1 MSLSLGNIWT
11 QKRVKTASSI
21 SHIGLNNIMTV
32 RQAEKSN
39 PELGTKRYWGNA
51 TWFLFHTIAARINPE
66 YYKNNVNMIWNFI
79 SECCGNLPC
88 PFCRAHATAHLKTIS
103 IHQINTRAKLE
114 KVFFDFHNIVNRRL
128 RKRLFKQNEL
138 EKYKRANLRNIFIN
152 FEHKYF
158 RAYFGTREFSG
169 WLRNGFRDKYN
180 KFRLETGS
188 HYI

>member
-51 TWFLFHTIAARINPE
+51 TWFLFHTIAARIEPE
-66 YYKNNVNMIWNFI
+66 YYKNNINMIWKFI

-88 PFCRAHATAHLKTIS
+88 PFCRSHATAHLKTIS
-103 IHQINTRAKLE
+103 IHQINTKAKLE
-114 KVFFDFHNIVNRRL
+114 LEPSDLIGSSPAERVADAL
-128 RKRLFKQNEL
+128 NEL
-138 EKYKRANLRNIFIN
+138 GFDLVTKLTEPPIASPSI
-152 FEHKYF
+152 
-158 RAYFGTREFSG
+158 SG
-169 WLRNGFRDKYN
+169 VMDL
-180 KFRLETGS
+180 LTS
-188 HYI
+188 IV